1 MLSTEYETVGKQKQ
15 LVSTPASVHSYNTLS
30 LKVLS
35 KSTKI
40 VHGHCAD
47 SSRCA
52 VHASER
58 RQH

>member
-1 MLSTEYETVGKQKQ
+1 MLSTEYETFGKQKE
-15 LVSTPASVHSYNTLS
+15 LVPTPASVHNYNILS

-40 VHGHCAD
+40 VRGHCAD

-52 VHASER
+52 FHAADSP
-58 RQH
+58 QH